1 MEIDNIPGSASSY
14 VLTNLQNFTNYEVRV
29 RSRCNGVLSPSWSE
43 VATFRTLQN
52 TVGSCRKVG
61 GLYVNQVNGANSVDV
76 NWNADP
82 TAVCYDVQYG
92 LSSSNP
98 STWTIV
104 SSVSTNSFRITGLTP
119 GFSYGVRVRANC
131 LNCPA
136 SDNNRSQYSDLV
148 SFSVDNLRGEVS
160 DATSVTNYT
169 VYPNPTTGVLN
180 VDFETL
186 TGGNLEV
193 RVLDL
198 AGRVVTRTAVETLAG
213 SNSFSVDLSGNPAGI
228 YMLQLQQGERVETVK
243 VILK

>member
-1 MEIDNIPGSASSY
+1 
-14 VLTNLQNFTNYEVRV
+14 
-29 RSRCNGVLSPSWSE
+29 
-43 VATFRTLQN
+43 
-52 TVGSCRKVG
+52 
-61 GLYVNQVNGANSVDV
+61 
-76 NWNADP
+76 
-82 TAVCYDVQYG
+82 
-92 LSSSNP
+92 
-98 STWTIV
+98 
-104 SSVSTNSFRITGLTP
+104 
-119 GFSYGVRVRANC
+119 
-131 LNCPA
+131 
-136 SDNNRSQYSDLV
+136 V